1 MQVAAYI
8 GWIGFGLVTSAM
20 LVWVSRRLDRDRA
33 ILGGGLVLLGG
44 WYLGFGVSAGH
55 GMDVLW
61 PQVIGGAFFALCG
74 VAGIL
79 SSLLFL
85 AAGWALHAL
94 WDLASPLF
102 SNVSYMP
109 HWTAPACL
117 GFDLL
122 IGGYLVLRWRR
133 ARAHVQRA

>member
-44 WYLGFGVSAGH
+44 Y
-55 GMDVLW
+55 
-61 PQVIGGAFFALCG
+61 Q
-74 VAGIL
+74 
-79 SSLLFL
+79 
-85 AAGWALHAL
+85 
-94 WDLASPLF
+94 
-102 SNVSYMP
+102 
-109 HWTAPACL
+109 
-117 GFDLL
+117 
-122 IGGYLVLRWRR
+122 VLRWRR